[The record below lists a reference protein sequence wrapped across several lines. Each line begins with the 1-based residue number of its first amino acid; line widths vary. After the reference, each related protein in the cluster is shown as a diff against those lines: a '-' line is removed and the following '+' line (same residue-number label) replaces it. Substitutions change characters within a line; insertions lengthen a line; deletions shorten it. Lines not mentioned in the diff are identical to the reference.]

1 MTQLTKEQR
10 YTISVMHKQ
19 GFLQKEIAATINKD
33 KSVVSRELDR
43 NRNKHGAY
51 SYSHAQMQA
60 DVRKERLRKPRA
72 FMGEVKNRVNRYMRQ
87 RQWSPEQI
95 VGYCKL
101 KGYNMVSIERIYQ
114 YIREDKLSGE
124 DLYKNCRHQLKHRK
138 RPVGKHIPIKDRTS
152 IEERLPEA
160 D

>member
-19 GFLQKEIAATINKD
+19 GFQQKEIAATINKD

-43 NRNKHGAY
+43 NRNKHGVY

-72 FMGEVKNRVNRYMRQ
+72 FTGEVKNCVNRYMRQ
-87 RQWSPEQI
+87 RQ
-95 VGYCKL
+95 
-101 KGYNMVSIERIYQ
+101 
-114 YIREDKLSGE
+114 
-124 DLYKNCRHQLKHRK
+124 
-138 RPVGKHIPIKDRTS
+138 
-152 IEERLPEA
+152 
-160 D
+160 

>member
-101 KGYNMVSIERIYQ
+101 KGYNMVSIERICQ
-114 YIREDKLSGE
+114 YIREDKVSGGE
-124 DLYKNCRHQLKHRK
+124 LVQELPSSVEAPQAPDWKTHAHQRPHQHR
-138 RPVGKHIPIKDRTS
+138 G
-152 IEERLPEA
+152 A
-160 D
+160 AA